1 MMMLLLLLLK
11 IELALKSQ
19 SHLAVFVLL
28 SQWFVV
34 NLKGRNY
41 TFLTWRIVLIR
52 QREREREGQIERERD
67 RQTVDN

>member
-34 NLKGRNY
+34 NLKGRNC